1 MKLKLI
7 ATIFISTALLS
18 CTKKDDSLPRIET
31 VKVNYIDFNSRVQAG
46 SVARVDIA
54 MFDNLELNEYTVEL
68 FPQYNLEAK
77 SGFQL
82 LTFSNIQNTSGKSA
96 SESFD
101 LSIPANVTAG
111 VYDMVV
117 SVTDAT
123 GNRSPKYTYNLI
135 VVSKDHCPI
144 VVVRDVLTGGEKT
157 PNSIYNTSRGRNMR
171 FSGVTTD
178 NKGITDLTIR
188 VVNSF
193 NKVEVNRTQF
203 FDPSVEEFPLDSLS
217 FDVEIPVDAI
227 IGDHRLQWLA
237 RDTDGHMTFYQ
248 TSLTVQF

>member
-1 MKLKLI
+1 MKFKLI
-7 ATIFISTALLS
+7 ATLFISAVLVS
-18 CTKKDDSLPRIET
+18 CTKKDESVPRIET

-46 SVARVDIA
+46 SVAQIDIA
-54 MFDNLELNEYTVEL
+54 MFDDAALKQYTIEL

-77 SGFQL
+77 PGFKL
-82 LTFSNIQNTSGKSA
+82 MTFSNIQNTSGKATTETFS
-96 SESFD
+96 
-101 LSIPANVTAG
+101 LTIPQNVTAG
-111 VYDMVV
+111 VYNMVV
-117 SVTDAT
+117 FVTDAA
-123 GNRSPKYTYNLI
+123 GNNSPKYTYNLY
-135 VVSKDHCPI
+135 VENKDHGPI

-171 FSGVTTD
+171 FSGVTRD

-193 NKVEVNRTQF
+193 NKVEFNETQL
-203 FDPSVEEFPLDSLS
+203 FDPSVEEFALDSIS

-227 IGDHRLQWLA
+227 TGDHRLQWLV